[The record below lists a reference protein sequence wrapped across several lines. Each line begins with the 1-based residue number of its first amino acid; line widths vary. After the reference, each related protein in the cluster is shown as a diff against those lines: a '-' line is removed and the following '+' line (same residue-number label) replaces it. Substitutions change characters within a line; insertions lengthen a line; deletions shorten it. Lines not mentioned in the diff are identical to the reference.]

1 MWPVRMCKIRL
12 VGLKSNLRSTIESV
26 ERYGGL
32 EIKKFS
38 SSHLSNIAYSS
49 ERQELL
55 SQLLKL
61 EGLIGLVEKAD
72 IKSKVDIS
80 YAKSFLKSRDL
91 SSAEEKIRAATSEIQ
106 GLESE
111 LEILK
116 NEKNRLRMF
125 SKFGIDFGKLSTGSL
140 QLIAGIIQNANLPYV
155 EKSLKS
161 AECSYAVKPASQ
173 TSSIVLIAIR
183 KGSENVIS
191 SFSKYGFERIS
202 VPSITST
209 ASAEL
214 QKAEGKTA
222 EITKRKAELKKELSG
237 ISKKYYGALVASKE
251 YLGIESSKI
260 AAESLFGATGHT
272 FILEA
277 YLPEKNFSG
286 FEKFA
291 KENFGN
297 EFFLKK
303 LGSEELERQHEAT
316 PTLLENPK
324 IFAPFEF
331 MTRFM
336 ALPKSNEIDPTIV
349 FLLFFPVFYGMMV
362 GDVFY
367 GLISFL
373 LAALIVKK
381 TSPNGIL
388 NPVAKIWMWGA
399 IPTIIFGFVFDEFA
413 GMPHEKILSFFGF
426 ENMVLYH
433 GLERMHNI
441 QILLSITILLGVFT
455 IAVGFL
461 MGFMNAARHHD
472 MKHAIAKFA
481 WFAFVCAGTVLIST
495 FMFKALPEYLLIP
508 SGVILGVSLLAIIFL
523 EGFLGLLEVPSVIG
537 NILSFARILAVG
549 LVGVVIAMILNDL
562 AFPSPDKGLLLI
574 ILVPL
579 YIFGHIFNAFLAMFE
594 SLIQGARLNFVEFYS
609 KFFHGGGKEFTPFRF
624 SRKYIKN

>member
-1 MWPVRMCKIRL
+1 
-12 VGLKSNLRSTIESV
+12 
-26 ERYGGL
+26 
-32 EIKKFS
+32 
-38 SSHLSNIAYSS
+38 
-49 ERQELL
+49 
-55 SQLLKL
+55 
-61 EGLIGLVEKAD
+61 
-72 IKSKVDIS
+72 
-80 YAKSFLKSRDL
+80 
-91 SSAEEKIRAATSEIQ
+91 
-106 GLESE
+106 
-111 LEILK
+111 
-116 NEKNRLRMF
+116 
-125 SKFGIDFGKLSTGSL
+125 
-140 QLIAGIIQNANLPYV
+140 
-155 EKSLKS
+155 
-161 AECSYAVKPASQ
+161 
-173 TSSIVLIAIR
+173 
-183 KGSENVIS
+183 
-191 SFSKYGFERIS
+191 
-202 VPSITST
+202 
-209 ASAEL
+209 
-214 QKAEGKTA
+214 
-222 EITKRKAELKKELSG
+222 
-237 ISKKYYGALVASKE
+237 
-251 YLGIESSKI
+251 
-260 AAESLFGATGHT
+260 
-272 FILEA
+272 
-277 YLPEKNFSG
+277 
-286 FEKFA
+286 
-291 KENFGN
+291 
-297 EFFLKK
+297 
-303 LGSEELERQHEAT
+303 
-316 PTLLENPK
+316 
-324 IFAPFEF
+324 

-336 ALPKSNEIDPTIV
+336 ALPKSNEIDPTII